1 MVIQLF
7 SDLKEI
13 VCGIEEVLLAFTL
26 ILASVRMEKFAV
38 LVSTSRSP
46 PNLFAMFWNE
56 WLFHKSKSKPVI
68 AIHPMNLET
77 LVPMTFTDI

>member
-56 WLFHKSKSKPVI
+56 
-68 AIHPMNLET
+68 
-77 LVPMTFTDI
+77 